1 MLLIK
6 KRIYLLQQLKVIL
19 NVLIL
24 VLDKDLFIKY
34 KIGKM
39 IVKNMF
45 HDKKKLIKTGISF
58 KIILIPETV
67 KFVGITLR
75 YNQINSSYMLR

>member
-1 MLLIK
+1 MLDG
-6 KRIYLLQQLKVIL
+6 
-19 NVLIL
+19 LIL

-39 IVKNMF
+39 IVNNMF

-75 YNQINSSYMLR
+75 YNQINLSYMLR